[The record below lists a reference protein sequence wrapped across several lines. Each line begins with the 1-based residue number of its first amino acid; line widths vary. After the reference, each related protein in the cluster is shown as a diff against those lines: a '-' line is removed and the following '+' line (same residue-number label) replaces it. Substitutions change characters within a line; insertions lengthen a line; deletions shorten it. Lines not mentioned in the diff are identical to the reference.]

1 MLKAKAAQVISK
13 LWYWIGTG
21 GGSKPTPPDNNFQ
34 SPVWG
39 SSSTSG
45 RVKPPQPPDKS
56 NPACKWTSGYFI
68 FALLD
73 PPVTALACVTRG
85 SLLFV
90 TALFSMRSGSVDK
103 FLFNWCYSV
112 VICYIFM
119 YFNFYRN
126 FTEMLVSKMFLW
138 RSQDYKWHFGLQSN
152 NLFFYMLKVFPPFVW
167 KSFIHWHTAF
177 RIMIV
182 SLNFSSAFLF

>member
-1 MLKAKAAQVISK
+1 MLDRI
-13 LWYWIGTG
+13 WG
-21 GGSKPTPPDNNFQ
+21 GRSRPPQTIIFSHQ
-34 SPVWG
+34 CGGRLQPVG
-39 SSSTSG
+39 G
-45 RVKPPQPPDKS
+45 LNPPQPPDKS

-85 SLLFV
+85 SLLFA